1 MKGDRLRTKQDI
13 PLARGGD
20 RPLKVNALDEIA
32 MRALRHREEQEAKA
46 QQKRLGEIRNILRRL
61 RQCCRPGKFRW
72 PDENDLERLRD
83 LVLYLFFRIRKRR
96 PMHRWKYYKS
106 VDDHW
111 HLRLWQTLSDLVD
124 RAASNAPRRPLEDYN
139 RRLTRKSLAEE
150 TKEFFRCYDE
160 VVHGRDPS
168 TISWEQFDELFK
180 SVLRENI
187 SGTVPLTSRL
197 GECGG
202 KPKLVAY
209 TVFLE
214 LFCADLQWIRKYWKD
229 AWVFLLWVANSLQE
243 PQMLRKLSRF
253 LIPGDIGSLII
264 ENTEQSPKRFAEEK
278 KRAERARDS
287 ARKRRK

>member
-1 MKGDRLRTKQDI
+1 MKGDRLSTNHG
-13 PLARGGD
+13 LAFARGD
-20 RPLKVNALDEIA
+20 DEPVRLSGVDYVS
-32 MRALRHREEQEAKA
+32 MRALRHREKQEAMA
-46 QQKRLGEIRNILRRL
+46 QQKRLGDIRNILRRL
-61 RQCCRPGKFRW
+61 RQCCRPEKFRW
-72 PDENDLERLRD
+72 PEEDDLKRLHD

-96 PMHRWKYYKS
+96 PMHRWKCYKS

-124 RAASNAPRRPLEDYN
+124 RAARNAPGRPLEDYY
-139 RRLTRKSLAEE
+139 RRLTRKNLAEE

-160 VVHGRDPS
+160 VIHGRDPS
-168 TISWEQFDELFK
+168 TITWEQFDELFK

-187 SGTVPLTSRL
+187 SGTVPLTCRL
-197 GECGG
+197 GDCGG

-214 LFCADLQWIRKYWKD
+214 LFCVDLQWIRKYWKD
-229 AWVFLLWVANSLQE
+229 AWFFLLWVANSLQE

-253 LIPGDIGSLII
+253 FIPGDIGSLII
-264 ENTEQSPKRFAEEK
+264 ENTEQSPKRLAEEK